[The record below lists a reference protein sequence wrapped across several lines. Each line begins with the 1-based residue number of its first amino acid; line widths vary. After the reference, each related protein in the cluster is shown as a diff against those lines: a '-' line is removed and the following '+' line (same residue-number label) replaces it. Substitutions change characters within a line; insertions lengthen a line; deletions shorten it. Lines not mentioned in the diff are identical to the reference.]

1 MQQLSPLSHHR
12 ISTQRVPKNNI
23 PMGANYFAL
32 IDAWAYVTVV
42 PRTKGN
48 KTSRALDEYSW
59 WWHRL
64 YDSFNFSRER
74 DRTIYCS
81 IAVCGPCRNLLEDQ
95 LSFFNGIHALDICP
109 LFVRVWQL
117 SCQISSSPILWSILM
132 HRLVRV
138 LIQKKKG
145 GRLLARPAAALLQ
158 SSLYN
163 VTEVFVKYST
173 SYVPVAKSC
182 ICPRKAL
189 KRLHFVNNTTLQ
201 LRRQWSFAT
210 LSYINAS
217 FS

>member
-109 LFVRVWQL
+109 LFVHVWQL

-132 HRLVRV
+132 HRFVRV

-145 GRLLARPAAALLQ
+145 GKVAGAPCCGTTAKLPIQCNRGIRKIFNIVCSGCEVLYM
-158 SSLYN
+158 SSKGTKT
-163 VTEVFVKYST
+163 VTF
-173 SYVPVAKSC
+173 C
-182 ICPRKAL
+182 
-189 KRLHFVNNTTLQ
+189 
-201 LRRQWSFAT
+201 
-210 LSYINAS
+210 
-217 FS
+217 